1 MQRPTGVTILAVL
14 CFLGAAVLLMAA
26 MLFMAG
32 GVLLSHVI
40 ATGPGAEWLVGLGG
54 AVVGG
59 TLLVIG
65 ILDLVMGIGFLKLH
79 HLRGPER
86 AWLGWRTAIHV
97 RSLPSAADVSPC
109 CYGGDRYL
117 DSDLFVPASRE
128 AGLWG
133 GQLLSSSQRT
143 SELCGT
149 APFLRSFQLT
159 CASDP

>member
-65 ILDLVMGIGFLKLH
+65 ILDLVMGIGFLKLQNWARI
-79 HLRGPER
+79 LMIIFV
-86 AWLGWRTAIHV
+86 ALSALGSGGGLLFMFGHFLPLLMFRHVVTVAIDIWILIYLFQPHV
-97 RSLPSAADVSPC
+97 KQAF
-109 CYGGDRYL
+109 G
-117 DSDLFVPASRE
+117 
-128 AGLWG
+128 AG
-133 GQLLSSSQRT
+133 
-143 SELCGT
+143 
-149 APFLRSFQLT
+149 SF
-159 CASDP
+159 

>member
-65 ILDLVMGIGFLKLH
+65 ILDLVMGIGFLKLQNWARI
-79 HLRGPER
+79 LMIIFV
-86 AWLGWRTAIHV
+86 ALSVLGSGGGLLFMFGHFLPLLMFRHVVTVAIDIWILIYLFQPHV
-97 RSLPSAADVSPC
+97 KQAFGAA
-109 CYGGDRYL
+109 
-117 DSDLFVPASRE
+117 
-128 AGLWG
+128 
-133 GQLLSSSQRT
+133 
-143 SELCGT
+143 
-149 APFLRSFQLT
+149 SF
-159 CASDP
+159 

>member
-26 MLFMAG
+26 MLFMVG

-65 ILDLVMGIGFLKLH
+65 ILDLVMGIGFLKLQNWARI
-79 HLRGPER
+79 LMIIFV
-86 AWLGWRTAIHV
+86 ALSVLGSGGGLLFMFGHFLPLLMFRHVVTVAIDIWILIYLFQPHV
-97 RSLPSAADVSPC
+97 KQAFGAGSL
-109 CYGGDRYL
+109 
-117 DSDLFVPASRE
+117 
-128 AGLWG
+128 
-133 GQLLSSSQRT
+133 
-143 SELCGT
+143 
-149 APFLRSFQLT
+149 
-159 CASDP
+159 